1 MSILVYIETNQNQI
15 KKSSLESLSYAKEL
29 SKFFRS
35 KVIAVVINCSEL
47 APLNDFGPDKIISIN
62 EKKLET
68 FNAHNYADVISNVA
82 KDENV
87 GGENSAI
94 YETVNGGKS
103 WAKFIIISDSIN
115 CKYLAPLLSVK
126 LNAAFISNVVSLPG
140 LTNDFILKRSTF
152 SNKAFCDIKP
162 TCAVSILSISKNSI
176 GLIENKSEPIIIN
189 HDINFTESGLISE
202 SIKVSEETVSIED
215 ADIVVSAGRGLK
227 GPENWNI
234 VEDLAKTLNAATAC
248 SKPVSDMGW
257 RPHSEHV
264 GQTGKPVSTNL
275 YIAIGI
281 SGAIQHLA
289 GVSSSKVKVVIN
301 NDPEAPFFKVADYGV
316 VGDAFEVV
324 PKLNEKLKA
333 FQAEN
338 N

>member
-1 MSILVYIETNQNQI
+1 MLNL
-15 KKSSLESLSYAKEL
+15 SSP
-29 SKFFRS
+29 
-35 KVIAVVINCSEL
+35 I
-47 APLNDFGPDKIISIN
+47 
-62 EKKLET
+62 
-68 FNAHNYADVISNVA
+68 
-82 KDENV
+82 
-87 GGENSAI
+87 
-94 YETVNGGKS
+94 TV
-103 WAKFIIISDSIN
+103 
-115 CKYLAPLLSVK
+115 
-126 LNAAFISNVVSLPG
+126 SNVVSIPNS
-140 LTNDFILKRSTF
+140 TKPFIVKRSTF
-152 SNKAFCDIKP
+152 SNKAFCEIEINSEIK
-162 TCAVSILSISKNSI
+162 ILSISKNSI
-176 GLIENKSEPIIIN
+176 GLNENKSEPIIISP
-189 HDINFTESGLISE
+189 DINFTESRLTSE
-202 SIKVSEETVSIED
+202 SIKLSEETVSIED
-215 ADIVVSAGRGLK
+215 ADVVVSAGRGLK

-234 VEDLAKTLNAATAC
+234 IEDLAKTLNAATAC

-281 SGAIQHLA
+281 SGAVQHLA

-301 NDPEAPFFKVADYGV
+301 TDPEAPFFKIADYGI

>member
-1 MSILVYIETNQNQI
+1 MSILVYIESNQNQI
-15 KKSSLESLSYAKEL
+15 KKSSFESLSYAKKL
-29 SKFFRS
+29 SKLIS
-35 KVIAVVINCSEL
+35 LDVIAVVINCSEL
-47 APLNDFGPDKIISIN
+47 SPLSDFGPDKIISIN

-68 FNAHNYADVISNVA
+68 FNAHNYADVISNVSKSVSA
-82 KDENV
+82 KN
-87 GGENSAI
+87 
-94 YETVNGGKS
+94 
-103 WAKFIIISDSIN
+103 IIISDSIN
-115 CKYLAPLLSVK
+115 CKYLASLLSVK
-126 LNAAFISNVVSLPG
+126 LNAAFVSNVVSLPNS
-140 LTNDFILKRSTF
+140 TNPFVVKRSTF
-152 SNKAFCDIKP
+152 SNKAFCEIEIN
-162 TCAVSILSISKNSI
+162 SEIRILSISKNSI
-176 GLIENKSEPIIIN
+176 GLNENKSEPIIIN
-189 HDINFTESGLISE
+189 PDINFTESKLTSK

-215 ADIVVSAGRGLK
+215 ADVVVSAGRGLK

-234 VEDLAKTLNAATAC
+234 IEDLAKTLNAATAC

-301 NDPEAPFFKVADYGV
+301 TDPEAPFFKVADYGI
-316 VGDAFEVV
+316 VGDAFDVV

>member
-1 MSILVYIETNQNQI
+1 MSILVYIESNQNQI
-15 KKSSLESLSYAKEL
+15 KKSSFESLSYAKKL
-29 SKFFRS
+29 SKLISLDVF
-35 KVIAVVINCSEL
+35 AVVINCSEL
-47 APLNDFGPDKIISIN
+47 APLSDFGPDKIISIN
-62 EKKLET
+62 EKNLET
-68 FNAHNYADVISNVA
+68 FNAHNYADVISNISKSVSA
-82 KDENV
+82 KN
-87 GGENSAI
+87 
-94 YETVNGGKS
+94 
-103 WAKFIIISDSIN
+103 IIISDSIN
-115 CKYLAPLLSVK
+115 CKYLASLLSVK
-126 LNAAFISNVVSLPG
+126 LNAAFVSNVVSVPNS
-140 LTNDFILKRSTF
+140 TNPFVVKRSTF
-152 SNKAFCDIKP
+152 SNKAFCDIEIN
-162 TCAVSILSISKNSI
+162 SEIRILSISKNSI
-176 GLIENKSEPIIIN
+176 GLNENKSEPIIIN
-189 HDINFTESGLISE
+189 PDINFTESKLTSE
-202 SIKVSEETVSIED
+202 SIKVSEEKVSIED
-215 ADIVVSAGRGLK
+215 ADVVVSAGRGLK

-301 NDPEAPFFKVADYGV
+301 NDPEAPFFKVADYGI

>member
-1 MSILVYIETNQNQI
+1 MSILVYIESNQNQI
-15 KKSSLESLSYAKEL
+15 KKSSFESLSYAKKL
-29 SKFFRS
+29 SKLIS
-35 KVIAVVINCSEL
+35 LDVIAVVINCSEL
-47 APLNDFGPDKIISIN
+47 APLSDFGPDKIISIN

-68 FNAHNYADVISNVA
+68 FNAHNYADVISNVSKSVSA
-82 KDENV
+82 KN
-87 GGENSAI
+87 
-94 YETVNGGKS
+94 
-103 WAKFIIISDSIN
+103 IIISDSIN
-115 CKYLAPLLSVK
+115 CKYLASLLSVK
-126 LNAAFISNVVSLPG
+126 LNAAFVSNVVSLPNS
-140 LTNDFILKRSTF
+140 TNPFVVKRSTF
-152 SNKAFCDIKP
+152 SNKAFCEIEIN
-162 TCAVSILSISKNSI
+162 SEIRILSISKNSI
-176 GLIENKSEPIIIN
+176 GLNENKSEPIIIN
-189 HDINFTESGLISE
+189 PDINFTESRLTSE

-215 ADIVVSAGRGLK
+215 ADVVVSAGRGLK

-234 VEDLAKTLNAATAC
+234 IEDLAKTLNAATAC

-301 NDPEAPFFKVADYGV
+301 NDPEAPFFKVADYGI

>member
-1 MSILVYIETNQNQI
+1 MSILVYIESNRNQI
-15 KKSSLESLSYAKEL
+15 KKSSFESLSYAKKL
-29 SKFFRS
+29 SNLIS
-35 KVIAVVINCSEL
+35 LDVIAVVINCSEL
-47 APLNDFGPDKIISIN
+47 APLSDFGPDKIISIN

-68 FNAHNYADVISNVA
+68 FNAHNYAGVISNVSKSENA
-82 KDENV
+82 KN
-87 GGENSAI
+87 
-94 YETVNGGKS
+94 
-103 WAKFIIISDSIN
+103 IIISDSIN
-115 CKYLAPLLSVK
+115 CKYLASLLSVK
-126 LNAAFISNVVSLPG
+126 LNAAFVSNVVSLPNS
-140 LTNDFILKRSTF
+140 TNPFVVKRSTF
-152 SNKAFCDIKP
+152 SNKAFCEIEIN
-162 TCAVSILSISKNSI
+162 SEIRILSISKNSI
-176 GLIENKSEPIIIN
+176 GLNENKSEPIILN
-189 HDINFTESGLISE
+189 HDINFTESRLTSE
-202 SIKVSEETVSIED
+202 SIKVSEERVSIED
-215 ADIVVSAGRGLK
+215 ADVVVSAGRGLK

-301 NDPEAPFFKVADYGV
+301 NDPEAPFFKVADYGI

>member
-1 MSILVYIETNQNQI
+1 MSILVYIESNQNQI
-15 KKSSLESLSYAKEL
+15 KKSSFESLSYAKKL
-29 SKFFRS
+29 SKLIS
-35 KVIAVVINCSEL
+35 LDVIAVVINCSEL
-47 APLNDFGPDKIISIN
+47 APLSDFGPDKIISIN

-68 FNAHNYADVISNVA
+68 FNAHNYADVISNVSKSVSA
-82 KDENV
+82 KN
-87 GGENSAI
+87 
-94 YETVNGGKS
+94 
-103 WAKFIIISDSIN
+103 IIISDSIN
-115 CKYLAPLLSVK
+115 CKYLASLLSVK
-126 LNAAFISNVVSLPG
+126 LNAAFVSNVVSLPNS
-140 LTNDFILKRSTF
+140 TNPFVVKRSTF
-152 SNKAFCDIKP
+152 SNKAFCEIEIN
-162 TCAVSILSISKNSI
+162 SEIRILSISKNSI
-176 GLIENKSEPIIIN
+176 GLNENKSEPIILN
-189 HDINFTESGLISE
+189 HDINFTESRLTSE

-215 ADIVVSAGRGLK
+215 ADVVVSAGRGLK

-301 NDPEAPFFKVADYGV
+301 SDPEAPVSYTHLRAH
-316 VGDAFEVV
+316 ET
-324 PKLNEKLKA
+324 
-333 FQAEN
+333 
-338 N
+338 

>member
-1 MSILVYIETNQNQI
+1 MSILVYIESNQNQI
-15 KKSSLESLSYAKEL
+15 KKSSFESLSYAKKL
-29 SKFFRS
+29 SKLIS
-35 KVIAVVINCSEL
+35 LDVIAVVINCSEL
-47 APLNDFGPDKIISIN
+47 APLSDFGPDKIISIN

-68 FNAHNYADVISNVA
+68 FNAHNYADVISNVSKSVSA
-82 KDENV
+82 KNV
-87 GGENSAI
+87 
-94 YETVNGGKS
+94 
-103 WAKFIIISDSIN
+103 IISDSIN
-115 CKYLAPLLSVK
+115 CKYLASLLSVK
-126 LNAAFISNVVSLPG
+126 LDAAFVSNVVSLPNS
-140 LTNDFILKRSTF
+140 TNPFVVKRSTF
-152 SNKAFCDIKP
+152 SNKAFCDIEIN
-162 TCAVSILSISKNSI
+162 SEIRILSISKNSI
-176 GLIENKSEPIIIN
+176 GLNENKSEPIIIN
-189 HDINFTESGLISE
+189 PDINFTESKLTSE
-202 SIKVSEETVSIED
+202 SIKVSEEKVSIED
-215 ADIVVSAGRGLK
+215 ADVVVSAGRGLK

-301 NDPEAPFFKVADYGV
+301 NDPEAPFFKVADYGI

>member
-1 MSILVYIETNQNQI
+1 MSILVYIESNQNQI
-15 KKSSLESLSYAKEL
+15 KKSSFESLSYAKKL
-29 SKFFRS
+29 SKLIS
-35 KVIAVVINCSEL
+35 LDVIAVVINCSEL
-47 APLNDFGPDKIISIN
+47 APLSDFGPDKIISVN

-68 FNAHNYADVISNVA
+68 FNAHNYADVISNVSKSVSA
-82 KDENV
+82 KN
-87 GGENSAI
+87 
-94 YETVNGGKS
+94 
-103 WAKFIIISDSIN
+103 IIISDSIN
-115 CKYLAPLLSVK
+115 CKYLASLLSVK
-126 LNAAFISNVVSLPG
+126 LNAAFVSNVVSLPNS
-140 LTNDFILKRSTF
+140 TNPFVVKRSTF
-152 SNKAFCDIKP
+152 SNKAFCEIEIN
-162 TCAVSILSISKNSI
+162 SEIRILSISKNSI
-176 GLIENKSEPIIIN
+176 GLNENKSEPIIIN
-189 HDINFTESGLISE
+189 PDINFTESRLTSE
-202 SIKVSEETVSIED
+202 SIKVSDETVSIED
-215 ADIVVSAGRGLK
+215 ADVVVSAGRGLK

-301 NDPEAPFFKVADYGV
+301 NDPEAPFFKVADYGI

>member
-1 MSILVYIETNQNQI
+1 MSILVYIESNQNQI
-15 KKSSLESLSYAKEL
+15 KKSSFESLSYAKKL
-29 SKFFRS
+29 SKLIS
-35 KVIAVVINCSEL
+35 LDVIAVVINCSEL
-47 APLNDFGPDKIISIN
+47 APLSDFGPDKIISIN

-68 FNAHNYADVISNVA
+68 FNAHNYADVISNVSKSVSA
-82 KDENV
+82 KN
-87 GGENSAI
+87 
-94 YETVNGGKS
+94 
-103 WAKFIIISDSIN
+103 IIISDSIN
-115 CKYLAPLLSVK
+115 CKYLASLLSVK
-126 LNAAFISNVVSLPG
+126 LNAAFVSNVVSLPNS
-140 LTNDFILKRSTF
+140 TNPFVVKRSTF
-152 SNKAFCDIKP
+152 SNKAFCEIEIN
-162 TCAVSILSISKNSI
+162 SEIRILSISKNSI
-176 GLIENKSEPIIIN
+176 GLNENKSEPIIIN
-189 HDINFTESGLISE
+189 PDINFTESKLTSE
-202 SIKVSEETVSIED
+202 SIIVSEEKVSIED
-215 ADIVVSAGRGLK
+215 ADVVVSAGRGLK

-301 NDPEAPFFKVADYGV
+301 NDPEAPFFKVADYGI

>member
-1 MSILVYIETNQNQI
+1 MSILVYIESNQNQI
-15 KKSSLESLSYAKEL
+15 KKSSFESLSYAKKL
-29 SKFFRS
+29 SKLIS
-35 KVIAVVINCSEL
+35 LDVIAVVINCSEL
-47 APLNDFGPDKIISIN
+47 APLSDFGPDKIISIN

-68 FNAHNYADVISNVA
+68 FNAHNYADVISNVSKSVSA
-82 KDENV
+82 KN
-87 GGENSAI
+87 
-94 YETVNGGKS
+94 
-103 WAKFIIISDSIN
+103 IIISDSIN
-115 CKYLAPLLSVK
+115 CKYLASLLSVK
-126 LNAAFISNVVSLPG
+126 LNAAFVSNVVSLPNS
-140 LTNDFILKRSTF
+140 TNPFVVKRSTF
-152 SNKAFCDIKP
+152 SNKAFCEIEIN
-162 TCAVSILSISKNSI
+162 SEIRILSISKNSI
-176 GLIENKSEPIIIN
+176 GLDENKSEPIIIN
-189 HDINFTESGLISE
+189 PDINFTESRLTSV

-215 ADIVVSAGRGLK
+215 ADVVVSAGRGLK

-301 NDPEAPFFKVADYGV
+301 NDPEAPFFKVADYGI

>member
-1 MSILVYIETNQNQI
+1 MSILVYIESNQNQI
-15 KKSSLESLSYAKEL
+15 KKSSFESLSYAKKL
-29 SKFFRS
+29 SKLIS
-35 KVIAVVINCSEL
+35 LDVIAVVINCSEL
-47 APLNDFGPDKIISIN
+47 APLSDFGPDKIISIN

-68 FNAHNYADVISNVA
+68 FNAHNYADVISNISKSVSA
-82 KDENV
+82 KN
-87 GGENSAI
+87 
-94 YETVNGGKS
+94 
-103 WAKFIIISDSIN
+103 IIISDSIN
-115 CKYLAPLLSVK
+115 CKYLASLLSVK
-126 LNAAFISNVVSLPG
+126 LDAAFVSNVVSLP
-140 LTNDFILKRSTF
+140 NSINPFVVKRSTF
-152 SNKAFCDIKP
+152 SNKAFCDIEIN
-162 TCAVSILSISKNSI
+162 SEIRILSISKNSI
-176 GLIENKSEPIIIN
+176 GLNENKSEPIIIN
-189 HDINFTESGLISE
+189 PDINFTESKLTSE
-202 SIKVSEETVSIED
+202 SIKVSEEKVSIED
-215 ADIVVSAGRGLK
+215 ADVVVSAGRGLK

-301 NDPEAPFFKVADYGV
+301 NDPEAPFFKVADYGI

>member
-1 MSILVYIETNQNQI
+1 MSILVYIESNQNQI
-15 KKSSLESLSYAKEL
+15 KKSSFESLSYAKKL
-29 SKFFRS
+29 SKLIS
-35 KVIAVVINCSEL
+35 LDVIAVVINCSEL
-47 APLNDFGPDKIISIN
+47 APLSDFGPDKIISIN

-68 FNAHNYADVISNVA
+68 FNAHNYAGVISNVSKSVNA
-82 KDENV
+82 KN
-87 GGENSAI
+87 
-94 YETVNGGKS
+94 
-103 WAKFIIISDSIN
+103 IIISDSIN
-115 CKYLAPLLSVK
+115 CKYLASLLSVK
-126 LNAAFISNVVSLPG
+126 LNAAFVSNVVSLPNS
-140 LTNDFILKRSTF
+140 TNPFVVKRSTF
-152 SNKAFCDIKP
+152 SNKAFCEIEIN
-162 TCAVSILSISKNSI
+162 SEIRILSISKNSI
-176 GLIENKSEPIIIN
+176 GLDENKSEPIIIN
-189 HDINFTESGLISE
+189 PDINFTESRLTSE

-215 ADIVVSAGRGLK
+215 ADVVVSAGRGLK

-301 NDPEAPFFKVADYGV
+301 NDPEAPFFKVADYGI

>member
-1 MSILVYIETNQNQI
+1 MSILVYIESNQNQI
-15 KKSSLESLSYAKEL
+15 KKSSFESLSYAKKL
-29 SKFFRS
+29 SKLIS
-35 KVIAVVINCSEL
+35 LDVIAVVINCSEL
-47 APLNDFGPDKIISIN
+47 APLSDFGPDKIISVN

-68 FNAHNYADVISNVA
+68 FNAHNYADVISNVSKSISA
-82 KDENV
+82 KN
-87 GGENSAI
+87 
-94 YETVNGGKS
+94 
-103 WAKFIIISDSIN
+103 IIISDSIN
-115 CKYLAPLLSVK
+115 CKYLASLLSVK
-126 LNAAFISNVVSLPG
+126 LNAAFVSNVVSLPNS
-140 LTNDFILKRSTF
+140 TNPFVVKRSTF
-152 SNKAFCDIKP
+152 SNKAFCEIEIN
-162 TCAVSILSISKNSI
+162 SEIRILSISKNSI
-176 GLIENKSEPIIIN
+176 GLNENKSEPIIIN
-189 HDINFTESGLISE
+189 PDINFTESKLTSE
-202 SIKVSEETVSIED
+202 SIKVSEEKVSIED
-215 ADIVVSAGRGLK
+215 ADVVVSAGRGLK

-301 NDPEAPFFKVADYGV
+301 NDPEAPFFKVADYGI

>member
-1 MSILVYIETNQNQI
+1 MSILVYIESNQNQI
-15 KKSSLESLSYAKEL
+15 KKSSFESLSYAKKL
-29 SKFFRS
+29 SKLIS
-35 KVIAVVINCSEL
+35 LDVIAVVINCSEL
-47 APLNDFGPDKIISIN
+47 APLSDFGPDKIISIN

-68 FNAHNYADVISNVA
+68 FNAHNYADVISNISKSVSA
-82 KDENV
+82 KN
-87 GGENSAI
+87 
-94 YETVNGGKS
+94 
-103 WAKFIIISDSIN
+103 IIISDSIN
-115 CKYLAPLLSVK
+115 CKYLASLLSVK
-126 LNAAFISNVVSLPG
+126 LDAAFVSNVVSLPNS
-140 LTNDFILKRSTF
+140 TNPFVVKRSTF
-152 SNKAFCDIKP
+152 SNKAFCDIEIN
-162 TCAVSILSISKNSI
+162 SEIRILSISKNSI
-176 GLIENKSEPIIIN
+176 GLNENKSEPIIIN
-189 HDINFTESGLISE
+189 TDINFTESGLSSE
-202 SIKVSEETVSIED
+202 SIKVSNDTVSIED
-215 ADIVVSAGRGLK
+215 ADVVVSAGRGLK

-301 NDPEAPFFKVADYGV
+301 NDPEAPFFKVADYGI

>member
-1 MSILVYIETNQNQI
+1 MSILVYIESNQNQI
-15 KKSSLESLSYAKEL
+15 KKSSFESLSYAKKL
-29 SKFFRS
+29 SKLIS
-35 KVIAVVINCSEL
+35 LDVIAVVINCSEL
-47 APLNDFGPDKIISIN
+47 APLSDFGPDKIISIN

-68 FNAHNYADVISNVA
+68 FNAHNYADVISNVSKSVSA
-82 KDENV
+82 KN
-87 GGENSAI
+87 
-94 YETVNGGKS
+94 
-103 WAKFIIISDSIN
+103 IIISDSIN
-115 CKYLAPLLSVK
+115 CKYLASLLSVK
-126 LNAAFISNVVSLPG
+126 LNAAFVSNVVSLPNS
-140 LTNDFILKRSTF
+140 TNPFVVKRSTF
-152 SNKAFCDIKP
+152 SNKAFCEIEINSDIR
-162 TCAVSILSISKNSI
+162 ILSISKNSI
-176 GLIENKSEPIIIN
+176 GLNENKSEPIIIN
-189 HDINFTESGLISE
+189 PDINFTESKLTSE
-202 SIKVSEETVSIED
+202 SIIVSEEKVSIED
-215 ADIVVSAGRGLK
+215 ADVVVSAGRGLK

-301 NDPEAPFFKVADYGV
+301 NDPEAPFFKVADYGI

>member
-1 MSILVYIETNQNQI
+1 MSILVYIESNQNQI
-15 KKSSLESLSYAKEL
+15 KKSSFESLSYAKKL
-29 SKFFRS
+29 SNLIS
-35 KVIAVVINCSEL
+35 LDVIAVVINCSEL
-47 APLNDFGPDKIISIN
+47 APLSDFGPDKIISIN

-68 FNAHNYADVISNVA
+68 FNAHNYAGVISNVSKSENA
-82 KDENV
+82 KN
-87 GGENSAI
+87 
-94 YETVNGGKS
+94 
-103 WAKFIIISDSIN
+103 IIISDSIN
-115 CKYLAPLLSVK
+115 CKYLASLLSVK
-126 LNAAFISNVVSLPG
+126 LNAAFVSNVVSLPNS
-140 LTNDFILKRSTF
+140 TNPFVVKRSTF
-152 SNKAFCDIKP
+152 SNKAFCEIEIN
-162 TCAVSILSISKNSI
+162 SEIRILSISKNSI
-176 GLIENKSEPIIIN
+176 GLNENKSEPIILN
-189 HDINFTESGLISE
+189 HDINFTESRLTSE
-202 SIKVSEETVSIED
+202 SIKVSEERVSIED
-215 ADIVVSAGRGLK
+215 ADVVVSAGRGLK

-301 NDPEAPFFKVADYGV
+301 NDPEAPFFKVADYGII
-316 VGDAFEVV
+316 GDAFEVV

>member
-1 MSILVYIETNQNQI
+1 MSILVYIESNQNQI
-15 KKSSLESLSYAKEL
+15 KKSSFESLCYAKKL
-29 SKFFRS
+29 SKLIS
-35 KVIAVVINCSEL
+35 LDVIAVVINCSEL
-47 APLNDFGPDKIISIN
+47 ALLSDFGPDKIISIN

-68 FNAHNYADVISNVA
+68 FNAHNYADVISNISKSVSA
-82 KDENV
+82 KN
-87 GGENSAI
+87 
-94 YETVNGGKS
+94 
-103 WAKFIIISDSIN
+103 IIISDSIN
-115 CKYLAPLLSVK
+115 CKYLASLLSVK
-126 LNAAFISNVVSLPG
+126 LDAAFVSNVVSLP
-140 LTNDFILKRSTF
+140 NSINPFVVKRSTF
-152 SNKAFCDIKP
+152 SNKAFCDIEIN
-162 TCAVSILSISKNSI
+162 SEIRILSISKNSI
-176 GLIENKSEPIIIN
+176 GLNENKSEPIIIN
-189 HDINFTESGLISE
+189 PDINFTESKLTSE
-202 SIKVSEETVSIED
+202 SIKVSEEKVSIED
-215 ADIVVSAGRGLK
+215 ADVVVSAGRGLK

-301 NDPEAPFFKVADYGV
+301 NDPEAPFFKVADYGI

>member
-29 SKFFRS
+29 SKLYTS
-35 KVIAVVINCSEL
+35 KVIAVVINCSKL
-47 APLNDFGPDKIISIN
+47 TPLNDFGPDKIISIN
-62 EKKLET
+62 DNKLEL
-68 FNAHNYADVISNVA
+68 FNAHNYADVISNLA
-82 KDENV
+82 KDKNI
-87 GGENSAI
+87 GE
-94 YETVNGGKS
+94 KS
-103 WAKFIIISDSIN
+103 NWAKHIIISDSIN
-115 CKYLAPLLSVK
+115 CKYLASLLSVK

-140 LTNDFILKRSTF
+140 LTQDFIVKRSTF
-152 SNKAFCDIKP
+152 SNKAFCEIAP
-162 TCAVSILSISKNSI
+162 TCEVSILSISKNSI

-189 HDINFTESGLISE
+189 HDINFTESGLTSE
-202 SIKVSEETVSIED
+202 SIKVSDETVSIED
-215 ADIVVSAGRGLK
+215 ADVVVSAGRGLK

-301 NDPEAPFFKVADYGV
+301 TDPEAPFFKVADYGV
-316 VGDAFEVV
+316 VGDAFEAV

>member
-1 MSILVYIETNQNQI
+1 MSILVYIESNQNQI
-15 KKSSLESLSYAKEL
+15 KKSSFESLSYAKKL
-29 SKFFRS
+29 SKLIS
-35 KVIAVVINCSEL
+35 LDVIAVVINCSDL
-47 APLNDFGPDKIISIN
+47 APLSDFGPDKIISIN

-68 FNAHNYADVISNVA
+68 FNAHNYSDVISNVSKSVSA
-82 KDENV
+82 KN
-87 GGENSAI
+87 
-94 YETVNGGKS
+94 
-103 WAKFIIISDSIN
+103 IIISDSIN
-115 CKYLAPLLSVK
+115 CKYLASLLSVK
-126 LNAAFISNVVSLPG
+126 LNAAFVSNVVSLPNS
-140 LTNDFILKRSTF
+140 TNPFVVKRSTF
-152 SNKAFCDIKP
+152 SNKAFCEIEIN
-162 TCAVSILSISKNSI
+162 SEIRILSISKNSI
-176 GLIENKSEPIIIN
+176 GLDENKSEPIIIN
-189 HDINFTESGLISE
+189 PDINFTESRLTSV

-215 ADIVVSAGRGLK
+215 ADVVVSAGRGLK

-301 NDPEAPFFKVADYGV
+301 NDPEAPFFKVADYGI

>member
-1 MSILVYIETNQNQI
+1 MNILVYIESNQNQI
-15 KKSSLESLSYAKEL
+15 KKSSFESLTYAKKL
-29 SKFFRS
+29 SKLIS
-35 KVIAVVINCSEL
+35 LDVIAVVINCSEL
-47 APLNDFGPDKIISIN
+47 ALLGDFGPDKIISIN

-68 FNAHNYADVISNVA
+68 FDAHNYADVISNVSKSVNA
-82 KDENV
+82 KN
-87 GGENSAI
+87 
-94 YETVNGGKS
+94 
-103 WAKFIIISDSIN
+103 IIISDSVN
-115 CKYLAPLLSVK
+115 CKYLASLLSVK
-126 LNAAFISNVVSLPG
+126 LNAAFVSNVVSLPNS
-140 LTNDFILKRSTF
+140 TNPFLVKRSTF
-152 SNKAFCDIKP
+152 SNKAFCEIEIN
-162 TCAVSILSISKNSI
+162 SEIRILSISKNSI
-176 GLIENKSEPIIIN
+176 GLNENKSEPIIITP
-189 HDINFTESGLISE
+189 DINFTESRLTSE

-215 ADIVVSAGRGLK
+215 ADVVVSAGRGLK

-234 VEDLAKTLNAATAC
+234 IEDLAKTLNAATAC

-301 NDPEAPFFKVADYGV
+301 NDPEAPFFKVADYGI

>member
-1 MSILVYIETNQNQI
+1 MSILVYIESNQNQI
-15 KKSSLESLSYAKEL
+15 KKSSFESLSYAKKL
-29 SKFFRS
+29 SKLIS
-35 KVIAVVINCSEL
+35 LDVIAVVINCSEL
-47 APLNDFGPDKIISIN
+47 APLSDFGPDKIISVN

-68 FNAHNYADVISNVA
+68 FNAHNYADVISNVSKSVSA
-82 KDENV
+82 KN
-87 GGENSAI
+87 
-94 YETVNGGKS
+94 
-103 WAKFIIISDSIN
+103 IIISDSIN
-115 CKYLAPLLSVK
+115 CKYLASLLSVK
-126 LNAAFISNVVSLPG
+126 LNAAFVSNVVSLPNS
-140 LTNDFILKRSTF
+140 TNPFVVKRSTF
-152 SNKAFCDIKP
+152 SNKAFCEIEIN
-162 TCAVSILSISKNSI
+162 SEIRILSISKNSI
-176 GLIENKSEPIIIN
+176 GLNENKSEPIIIN
-189 HDINFTESGLISE
+189 PDINFAESKLTSE
-202 SIKVSEETVSIED
+202 SIIVSEEKVSIED
-215 ADIVVSAGRGLK
+215 ADVVVSAGRGLK

-301 NDPEAPFFKVADYGV
+301 NDPEAPFFKVADYGI